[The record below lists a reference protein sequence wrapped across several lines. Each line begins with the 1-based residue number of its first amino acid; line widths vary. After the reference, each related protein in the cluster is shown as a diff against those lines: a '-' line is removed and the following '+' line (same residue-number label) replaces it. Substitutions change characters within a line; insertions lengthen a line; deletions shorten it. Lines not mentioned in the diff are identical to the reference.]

1 MKASSLSFQA
11 AVLCVIAGMVWGLVM
26 AISQDHSAHPAHA
39 HLNLLGWVCLF
50 LFGLY
55 YRLHPM
61 LERDRRA
68 HVQVWSWLVGTVVMA
83 IGVVLVHIGTT
94 SAEPLAAGGSFI
106 VFASMLLFAWLLFQ
120 TERAGVSARPAAA
133 PAE

>member
-26 AISQDHSAHPAHA
+26 AISRDHSAHPAHA

-50 LFGLY
+50 LFGIY
-55 YRLHPM
+55 YRLHPA
-61 LERDRRA
+61 LERDKRA

-83 IGVVLVHIGTT
+83 IGVGLVHTGTV

-120 TERAGVSARPAAA
+120 TERAGASARPATA

>member
-1 MKASSLSFQA
+1 MKASVVSFRA
-11 AVLCVIAGMVWGLVM
+11 AVLFGLLGMGLGIAM
-26 AISQDHSAHPAHA
+26 AIARDHAAMPAHA
-39 HLNLLGWVCLF
+39 HLNLLGWVSLF

-55 YRLHPM
+55 YRLHPA

-83 IGVVLVHIGTT
+83 IGVGLVHTGTT

>member
-1 MKASSLSFQA
+1 MKASVVSFRM
-11 AVLCVIAGMVWGLVM
+11 AVLCLIAGMLWGLHM

-50 LFGLY
+50 LFGIY
-55 YRLHPM
+55 YRLHPA

-83 IGVVLVHIGTT
+83 IGVGLVHTGTT
-94 SAEPLAAGGSFI
+94 TGEPLAAIGSLI
-106 VFASMLLFAWLLFQ
+106 VFASILLFAWLLF
-120 TERAGVSARPAAA
+120 RSAPAAS

>member
-11 AVLCVIAGMVWGLVM
+11 AVLCLIAGMAWGLVM
-26 AISQDHSAHPAHA
+26 AISGDHSAYPAHA

-55 YRLHPM
+55 YRLHPA

-68 HVQVWSWLVGTVVMA
+68 HGQVWSWLVGTVVQA
-83 IGVVLVHIGTT
+83 IGVGLVHTGTPAGEPAAAIG
-94 SAEPLAAGGSFI
+94 SLI
-106 VFASMLLFAWLLFQ
+106 VFASFLLFAWQLFR
-120 TERAGVSARPAAA
+120 TERVAA
-133 PAE
+133 PAQ